1 MVGALRGLPY
11 RRVEALEEI
20 GFRNLTIP
28 RFRVGFIP
36 PQKLWSCENCYDGSN
51 IRDGGHCVNLLEN
64 IQHFRDGFEGYRN
77 GTGFHGRVGFG
88 ERPAVLVV
96 DMNLASTIPEAPS
109 GTDMSSC
116 IDAINQVLAVARSI
130 RAPRIF
136 TTMAYEPHLMDMGLP
151 RRLKRSNNPPDQ
163 LIDAEGRLSK
173 PAQLDRRLD
182 FDPQQDMF
190 FVKKHSSCFFGTPL
204 LGALVSEQIDTIV
217 LTGCSTTGCIR
228 ATAIDALAHGY
239 RIIVPLAAVADRL
252 EAQGPEGQALVAA
265 DLVQID
271 AKYGDVE
278 PLDTVLEHLKQSESR
293 VAKGQ

>member
-1 MVGALRGLPY
+1 MYLMESLRH
-11 RRVEALEEI
+11 
-20 GFRNLTIP
+20 F
-28 RFRVGFIP
+28 
-36 PQKLWSCENCYDGSN
+36 
-51 IRDGGHCVNLLEN
+51 
-64 IQHFRDGFEGYRN
+64 QHGFEEYRK

-88 ERPAVLVV
+88 ERPAILVV
-96 DMNLASTIPEAPS
+96 DMNLASTDPRSPS

-116 IDAINQVLAVARSI
+116 IDAINQTIAVARHTG
-130 RAPRIF
+130 APRIF
-136 TTMAYEPHLMDMGLP
+136 TSMAYEHHLMDMGLP
-151 RRLKRSNNPPDQ
+151 RRLKRSNSRPDQ
-163 LIDAEGRLSK
+163 LIDAQGRLSK
-173 PAQLDRRLD
+173 PAQLDPRLD
-182 FDPQQDMF
+182 YDSQKDMF

-239 RIIVPLAAVADRL
+239 RTIVPLPCVADRL

-278 PLDTVLEHLKQSESR
+278 PLEMVLEQLKRSHSG
-293 VAKGQ
+293 VATST

>member
-1 MVGALRGLPY
+1 M
-11 RRVEALEEI
+11 
-20 GFRNLTIP
+20 
-28 RFRVGFIP
+28 
-36 PQKLWSCENCYDGSN
+36 
-51 IRDGGHCVNLLEN
+51 NLLEN
-64 IQHFRDGFEGYRN
+64 LRHYQSGFEKYRN

-96 DMNLASTIPEAPS
+96 DMNLASTDPQAPS

-116 IDAINQVLAVARSI
+116 IEAINQVLAAAR
-130 RAPRIF
+130 RRGAPSIF
-136 TTMAYEPHLMDMGLP
+136 TTMAYEPHLKDMGLP
-151 RRLKRSNNPPDQ
+151 RRLKRSNAQPDQ
-163 LIDAEGRLSK
+163 LIDSEGRLSK
-173 PAQLDRRLD
+173 PAQLDPRLD
-182 FDPQQDMF
+182 YDPREDMF

-239 RIIVPLAAVADRL
+239 RTIVPLTAVADRL

-278 PLDTVLEHLKQSESR
+278 PLQAVLEKLEQTPAGPTR
-293 VAKGQ
+293 P